1 MRQLF
6 FFNLNFRYPI
16 TQPVVSAPFPTL
28 SASQASDFARLGL
41 DNVRR
46 EYPHYLQHMLNGAAD
61 ARTPR
66 ALHPAFYGSYDWHSC
81 VHQHWML
88 IRLALMFADLPER
101 AAIDQVLR
109 EHLTE
114 DNMRAEAAY
123 FRAPGRGFFERPYGW
138 AWLLKLAQ
146 EVRVYDP
153 ALEANMAPLVTYI
166 RSGFMRYLRAL
177 THPVRNGV
185 HGNTAVA
192 VALVLGHARAHD
204 DQELKLF
211 CTSRAAYW
219 YGHDRD
225 YPAHY
230 EPSGEDFY
238 SPCLVEAGLMAR
250 ILPREQFLSWFD
262 RYLPRLAQGEPFNL
276 LRPAPV
282 SDPTDPKIAHLI
294 GLNLNKG
301 WVWRRLSGLF
311 APEDPRRAL
320 SSDAANAH
328 YAAALPLLDAQD
340 FNRAHWLTSFAV
352 YTLTE

>member
-1 MRQLF
+1 M
-6 FFNLNFRYPI
+6 P
-16 TQPVVSAPFPTL
+16 AAFPTL
-28 SASQASDFARLGL
+28 LTDQASDFARLGL
-41 DNVRR
+41 VNVRR
-46 EYPHYLQHMLNGAAD
+46 EFPHHLQHMLNGPAD
-61 ARTPR
+61 ALPPQM
-66 ALHPAFYGSYDWHSC
+66 LHPAFYGSYDWHSC

-88 IRLALMFADLPER
+88 VRLALLFPALPER
-101 AAIDQVLR
+101 AEIQQVLHT
-109 EHLTE
+109 HLSAG
-114 DNMRAEAAY
+114 NIRAEVDY
-123 FRAPGRGFFERPYGW
+123 FRAPGREFFERPYGW

-146 EVRVYDP
+146 EVRAYDP
-153 ALEANMAPLVTYI
+153 ALEANMVPLVSYI
-166 RSGFMRYLRAL
+166 RAGFMRYLRAL

-192 VALVLGHARAHD
+192 VALTLGHARSHD

-211 CTSRAAYW
+211 CTARAAYW
-219 YGHDRD
+219 YGHDVE

-250 ILPREQFLSWFD
+250 ILPREQFLAWFD
-262 RYLPRLAQGEPFNL
+262 RFLPRLALGEPANL

-301 WVWRRLSGLF
+301 WVWRRLAGIF
-311 APEDPRRAL
+311 AAGDPRRTFAT
-320 SSDAANAH
+320 DAANAH
-328 YAAALPLLDAQD
+328 YAAALPLLGAQD
-340 FNRAHWLTSFAV
+340 FHRAHWLSSFAV